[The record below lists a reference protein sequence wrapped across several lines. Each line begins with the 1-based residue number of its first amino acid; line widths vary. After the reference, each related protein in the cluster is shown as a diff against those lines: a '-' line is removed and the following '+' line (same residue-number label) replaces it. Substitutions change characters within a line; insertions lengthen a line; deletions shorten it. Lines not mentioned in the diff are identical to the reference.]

1 MADVTRKRRFL
12 LAIFSVALV
21 LPTTFLLAGCHP
33 SRNNSKPAEI
43 FPAPVSVGVSHPRL
57 IDFPIIVRL
66 PGTILPYQTAD
77 INAQVTGYLKSVRV
91 DIGDRVRKGDI
102 LADISVP
109 ELTNHFVK
117 SLADFQYHLILL
129 ERYRKTL
136 QSSPDLISTEEV
148 DLARN
153 KYLVSLAELRKLVSE
168 LQFSVIRAPFSG
180 IITRRYMDPGALVGP
195 LRSGNQTAASL
206 FRLDDLRKVRV
217 VMDIPQRYVNDI
229 RKGTPA
235 TLVIPGDT
243 DHPARGEVALIS
255 HALNPDSKTMPV
267 QAIFQNPDGLL
278 KPGMFI
284 RIRLLVRKISGALTI
299 PDKALLT
306 RNSLTFVYVVDRGG
320 TVQERRIQPGEDNG
334 TNVEILKGLSPEDL
348 VVVSG
353 KHQVLPGDHAAI
365 HPAMTQEE
373 LKEESPK

>member
-1 MADVTRKRRFL
+1 MNNFIRKRPFPFL
-12 LAIFSVALV
+12 LFTGLLALPV
-21 LPTTFLLAGCHP
+21 SFLLGGCHP
-33 SRNNSKPAEI
+33 SRNNAKSAEVLPAT
-43 FPAPVSVGVSHPRL
+43 VSVGVSHPRL
-57 IDFPIIVRL
+57 IDFPIIVHL

-91 DIGDRVRKGDI
+91 DIGDRVRRGDI

-117 SLADFQYHLILL
+117 SLADFQYHQILL

-136 QSSPDLISTEEV
+136 LSSPDLISTEEV

-153 KYLVSLAELRKLVSE
+153 KYLVSLAELRKLANE

-195 LRSGNQTAASL
+195 LRSKNGAPASL

-217 VMDIPQRYVNDI
+217 LMDIPQRYVNDI

-235 TLVIPGDT
+235 ILVIPGKT
-243 DHPARGEVALIS
+243 NRPAKGEIALIS

-267 QAIFQNPDGLL
+267 QAIFKNPDGLL

-306 RNSLTFVYVVDRGG
+306 RNSLTFVYVVDRRGI
-320 TVQERRIQPGEDNG
+320 VQERRIQPGEDNG
-334 TNVEILKGLSPEDL
+334 TNVEILKGLSPGDL

-353 KHQVLPGDHAAI
+353 KHQVLPGDHPAI

-373 LKEESPK
+373 LKEETPT

>member
-1 MADVTRKRRFL
+1 MTDSPRKRPFL
-12 LAIFSVALV
+12 LSLFFGALV
-21 LPTTFLLAGCHP
+21 LPATFLLAGCHP
-33 SRNNSKPAEI
+33 SRNNSKPAEV
-43 FPAPVSVGVSHPRL
+43 FPAPVSVGVSHPS
-57 IDFPIIVRL
+57 IMDFPIIVRL

-136 QSSPDLISTEEV
+136 LSSPDLVSTEEV

-195 LRSGNQTAASL
+195 LRSGNKTPPAL

-235 TLVIPGDT
+235 TLVIPGNT

-284 RIRLLVRKISGALTI
+284 RIRLFVRKISGALTI

-306 RNSLTFVYVVDRGG
+306 RNSLTFVYVVDKRG
-320 TVQERRIQPGEDNG
+320 TVQERRIEAGEDNG
-334 TNVEILKGLSPEDL
+334 TNVEILKGLVLGDL

-353 KHQVLPGDHAAI
+353 KHQVLPGDHPVI

-373 LKEESPK
+373 LKEESPT